1 MKLISLNVAL
11 FESNNSKLTEFLKQQ
26 KPDIICLQEVVREIE
41 ESVLPEY
48 ITKGPVDKAT
58 TDLKHSF
65 YGPNSVMQ
73 NFDMEE
79 FHGQESFHFDLGGL
93 AEMGNYTKSKYE
105 VVKGQ
110 NIFLENHFTYT
121 TDHSNWPEEDY
132 RAVLVTDL
140 IIDEKP
146 LRILNY
152 HGIWTRGKLGNKKT
166 LAACKKINALALEA
180 KGKVVICG
188 DFNLFPDT
196 PSMKLFE
203 TSFVSLV
210 DQFKIKTTRPN
221 ANELNNLDR
230 NVVDYIFVSR
240 GVKVNKFEVIQLDV
254 SDHLPLVLNFEI

>member
-1 MKLISLNVAL
+1 M
-11 FESNNSKLTEFLKQQ
+11 
-26 KPDIICLQEVVREIE
+26 
-41 ESVLPEY
+41 
-48 ITKGPVDKAT
+48 
-58 TDLKHSF
+58 
-65 YGPNSVMQ
+65 
-73 NFDMEE
+73 
-79 FHGQESFHFDLGGL
+79 
-93 AEMGNYTKSKYE
+93 
-105 VVKGQ
+105 
-110 NIFLENHFTYT
+110 
-121 TDHSNWPEEDY
+121 
-132 RAVLVTDL
+132 VTDL

-203 TSFVSLV
+203 TNFISLV

>member
-121 TDHSNWPEEDY
+121 TDFSNWPEEDY
-132 RAVLVTDL
+132 RAVLVADL
-140 IIDEKP
+140 DVNEKL
-146 LRILNY
+146 LRVLNY
-152 HGIWTRGKLGNKKT
+152 HGIWTRGKQGNEKT
-166 LAACKKINALALEA
+166 LKACKEINRLALEA
-180 KGKVVICG
+180 KGEVIICG
-188 DFNLFPDT
+188 DFNLFPHT
-196 PSMKLFE
+196 PSMKVFGE
-203 TSFVSLV
+203 NYVSLG
-210 DQFKIKTTRPN
+210 DKYKIKTTRP
-221 ANELNNLDR
+221 ASNELSGSHR
-230 NVVDYIFVSR
+230 NVVDYIWTSK
-240 GVKVNKFEVIQLDV
+240 GVKVKSFEVIETDV
-254 SDHLPLVLNFEI
+254 SDHLPL